1 MKKFFESKP
10 FCLIISLVISLALFF
25 MVHDY
30 KLGQIN
36 SSTQSD
42 DQQLTSNETREVEVP
57 LQLNVNSDKYF
68 VIGYPNKVK
77 VELTGPSA
85 LVATTSNTQNFK
97 ILADLSDLGPG
108 KHTVKLKESGL
119 NSELKS
125 DIKPKKITVN
135 IQERENKSYPVQVS
149 YRTKHIASG
158 YKVNKISKDV
168 NKVEVTGPKDEMKK
182 ISQVVAKVKLN
193 RDTNKSVK
201 QTTVI
206 DALDEHGRTIN
217 VVISPST
224 TMVKLQI
231 EKNSN

>member
-1 MKKFFESKP
+1 MKKFFESKT
-10 FCLIISLVISLALFF
+10 FCLIISLVFALSLFF

-36 SSTQSD
+36 SSTQND
-42 DQQLTSNETREVEVP
+42 NQQLTSNEKREVEVP

-77 VELTGPSA
+77 VALSGPAA
-85 LVATTSNTQNFK
+85 LVTTTANTQNFK

-108 KHTVKLKESGL
+108 KHTVKLQQSGL

-125 DIKPKKITVN
+125 DIKPKNITVN
-135 IQERENKSYPVQVS
+135 VQERETDAYPVEVD
-149 YRTKHIASG
+149 YRNKNIAAG
-158 YKVNKISKDV
+158 YKVNKVSKDID
-168 NKVEVTGPKDEMKK
+168 KVEITGPKDEMKK
-182 ISQVVAKVKLN
+182 IKRVVAKVKLSD
-193 RDTNKSVK
+193 DTNKDVK

-224 TMVKLQI
+224 TTVKLHI
-231 EKNSN
+231 GKNDN

>member
-1 MKKFFESKP
+1 MKKFFESRT
-10 FCLIISLVISLALFF
+10 FCLIISLVISLSLFF

-36 SSTQSD
+36 SSAQND
-42 DQQLTSNETREVEVP
+42 NQQLTSNEKREVEVP

-77 VELTGPSA
+77 VELSGPSA
-85 LVATTSNTQNFK
+85 LVTTTANTQNFK

-108 KHTVKLKESGL
+108 KHTVKLQQSGL

-125 DIKPKKITVN
+125 EIKPKTITVN
-135 IQERENKSYPVQVS
+135 VQERETDAYPVEVAYQS
-149 YRTKHIASG
+149 KNIANG
-158 YKVNKISKDV
+158 YKVSKVSKDISRV
-168 NKVEVTGPKDEMKK
+168 NVTGPKDEMKK
-182 ISQVVAKVKLN
+182 IKQVVAKVKLT
-193 RDTNKSVK
+193 RDTNKNIK

-206 DALDEHGRTIN
+206 DALDERGRTIN

-224 TMVKLQI
+224 TTVKLQV
-231 EKNSN
+231 EKNN